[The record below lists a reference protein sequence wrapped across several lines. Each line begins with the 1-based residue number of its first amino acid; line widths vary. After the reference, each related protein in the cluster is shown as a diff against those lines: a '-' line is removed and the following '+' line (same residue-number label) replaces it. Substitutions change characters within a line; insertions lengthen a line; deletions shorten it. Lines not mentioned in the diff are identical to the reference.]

1 MCLSL
6 INSLAAVWGRW
17 NPTSGTLPTG
27 EKRGMYWSQRGGEAM
42 VKIIHG
48 IMNQTLRSAYLK
60 NRQRIVR
67 KSRDVKKSV
76 KMSA

>member
-1 MCLSL
+1 
-6 INSLAAVWGRW
+6 
-17 NPTSGTLPTG
+17 
-27 EKRGMYWSQRGGEAM
+27 M

>member
-1 MCLSL
+1 
-6 INSLAAVWGRW
+6 
-17 NPTSGTLPTG
+17 
-27 EKRGMYWSQRGGEAM
+27 M

-67 KSRDVKKSV
+67 KSRDAKKIVKTC
-76 KMSA
+76 A